1 MAHCAGLL
9 QGCGRRAVCVSDA
22 LAGIARHGRGLNP
35 DTVANHVPGAANGVD
50 ERTVEALV
58 DLRSQPRDMHVN
70 NVGLRVEVIVPDM
83 LEQHGAGHHL
93 AGVLHQELEQA
104 ELARLKH
111 DLGAITHHPM
121 RQPVELEIADAISR
135 RLARARGGAAAHQH
149 LDPGEKLREGVRL
162 GR

>member
-1 MAHCAGLL
+1 MRSPALPSAVMAE
-9 QGCGRRAVCVSDA
+9 A
-22 LAGIARHGRGLNP
+22 LGTRP
-35 DTVANHVPGAANGVD
+35 DTLANHVPGAANSVD

-58 DLRSQPRDMHVN
+58 DLRSQARDMHVN

-111 DLGAITHHPM
+111 DLGAITHDPM
-121 RQPVELEIADAISR
+121 RQPVELEIGDAIGR
-135 RLARARGGAAAHQH
+135 RLAPGRRGAAAHQH
-149 LDPGEKLREGVRL
+149 VDAGRSSEKA
-162 GR
+162 